1 MHGVTLFSMIILSL
15 PAADGRL
22 ELEPDDLRPGLLAE
36 YRSLA
41 DEKAKASRIDPK
53 PAFTLG
59 RSSPHP
65 RLPAGPFE
73 VIYAG
78 VISIRDSGPLSF
90 SAFVGGEIVMT
101 VDGVVVLE
109 GRGTIET
116 TRLNAKA
123 TIERP
128 AGEYRVS
135 IRYRSLADVPAR
147 LQIWWAGPGFASEPL
162 PAWRLGHIVSELTPA
177 AKQDDLAA
185 RGKQVAGKLGC
196 ARCHASS
203 LPAVDDPP
211 PGPSLA
217 DIGKRVGRD
226 WMMHWLAEP
235 AKVRSAAR
243 MPALFASNRDGF
255 VERWIVADQLSG
267 SQSKIAREVP
277 KGEHRRGRLAFL
289 NLGCAACH
297 FVPDIDRADQKELN
311 RSAFETLADRF
322 AATDLAVFLG
332 NPHGRYPDGR
342 MPRLPVTPEQARDIS
357 AYLLLWSKP
366 SEVPKIDPPTVDE
379 IQATAKR
386 LGARD
391 AKSAAETLLRDKGCA
406 SCHTG
411 LGDSRPL
418 DLPIQKSDVGCLA
431 EKSGPRFTL
440 AVETRRELQAY
451 LAVAKSEK
459 HDSPFTSRQNRLAHA
474 GCMQC
479 HQRDSDR
486 SPPIEEAGSKLG
498 GAFLQELPFQRTP
511 RLTNPHQKLTRSYL
525 ATTVREGNPGLK
537 DSRYSY
543 RMPAYG
549 HDADVLI
556 QALAEADGELIS
568 ESDPPKA
575 VVSDPTLGTLHG
587 ARLAGFQGYGCVSCH
602 VWNGNH
608 LAVTDPGVSGPDLTK
623 TSGRL
628 RREWVDRFLEA
639 PLRYYP
645 GTPMP
650 SVFAHGRPA
659 TLTNVLDGDAAKQ
672 KEALWAYFALGKDAP
687 SPKPPPPLPIDAPAT
702 GEVLVAQIP
711 IRVENKPIES
721 ISLLTSTND
730 LLVYNLAT
738 GSPTHIFNA
747 GRILRNVQ
755 GRTRQFIADGELTEL
770 VKSSEIL
777 LSIGDKREPMSER
790 LLLGYN
796 LIEHGFR
803 VRWQVRFGAHSLTY
817 TDELSIQRRELK
829 RRIDFSKLPEG
840 ASFTIKLSQPLQFK
854 QTADSEASGVATRS
868 NGDYTFGISPDK
880 AGRISLRFK
889 MVLAKEA
896 TAPKWDLTPTV
907 LKDDP
912 EGSLVRPGYK
922 AIAYP
927 RPRTVSGEDRVMPS
941 AVAVRPKDGQV
952 FVASMKTGEF
962 FALKDPSG
970 DGMNARFERYG
981 NGLYQDALSML
992 AEDDGLYVLHR
1003 RNLTKIVES
1012 MGQAREFER
1021 VAALPHGISD
1031 TYDMAYG
1038 LARDKEGRFVF
1049 GYAAYADGK
1058 MPGAGGVLRLKP
1070 GKPPEEVAYG
1080 LRNALGWCAGPDG
1093 EVFFTDNQGDW
1104 VAANKLCHIEQG
1116 KFYGWPNRSQ
1126 PQHTSKP
1133 AGKATVW
1140 VPYSWARSI
1149 NGVAYDNTGGKF
1161 GPFAGQ
1167 IFMAELMYGGA
1178 IIRANVEKVN
1188 GVYQGAC
1195 FPFWGK
1201 GLLGPVTLAFD
1212 PRGKLFVGGITEP
1225 GWMAQPDRGALF
1237 RIDYT
1242 GQVPFEMKSIHVQPR
1257 GFRIVFTSPIDPKTA
1272 SDPASYRLEHY
1283 RYEYTGSYG
1292 SPELDRTGLKVE
1304 RVEVSADGLTAELT
1318 TSPLVKNRVYMIEA
1332 SGVRSTKS
1340 EKLVRPTGAYTL
1352 NEVPNLKK

>member
-1 MHGVTLFSMIILSL
+1 MHGVTLFSMILLSV

-22 ELEPDDLRPGLLAE
+22 ELEPDDLRPGLVAQ

-41 DEKAKASRIDPK
+41 DEKAKASRIEPK

-59 RSSPHP
+59 RSSPHL

-73 VIYAG
+73 VIYTG
-78 VISIRDSGPLSF
+78 GISIRDTGPLSF
-90 SAFVGGEIVMT
+90 SAFVGGEIVLT
-101 VDGVVVLE
+101 VDGVVVLD
-109 GRGTIET
+109 GKGAAET
-116 TRLNAKA
+116 SRLSAKA

-128 AGEYRVS
+128 AGEYRIS

-185 RGKQVAGKLGC
+185 RGKQIAGKLGC
-196 ARCHASS
+196 ARCHATS
-203 LPAVDDPP
+203 LPANDDLP

-217 DIGKRVGRD
+217 DIGKRLGRD
-226 WMMHWLAEP
+226 WLMHWLAEP

-243 MPALFASNRDGF
+243 MPALFANNREGF
-255 VERWIVADQLSG
+255 IERWIVADHLSAG
-267 SQSKIAREVP
+267 QDTIAREVP
-277 KGEHRRGRLAFL
+277 NGEHRRGRLAFS
-289 NLGCAACH
+289 NLGCFACH
-297 FVPDIDRADQKELN
+297 FVPDVDRAEQKDLK
-311 RSAFETLADRF
+311 RTGFETLADRF
-322 AATDLAVFLG
+322 SANDLTAFLG

-342 MPRLPVTPEQARDIS
+342 MPRLPVTPDQARDIA
-357 AYLLLWSKP
+357 AYLSLWSKP
-366 SEVPKIDPPTVDE
+366 SELAKVDSPSQDE
-379 IQATAKR
+379 IQAAARR

-406 SCHTG
+406 TCHTG
-411 LGDSRPL
+411 LGDSKPR
-418 DLPIQKSDVGCLA
+418 DLPITATDRGCLG
-431 EKSGPRFTL
+431 EKAGPRFAL
-440 AVETRRELQAY
+440 NAETTKELLAY
-451 LAVAKSEK
+451 LAVARNEK
-459 HDSPFTSRQNRLAHA
+459 HDSPYVSRQTRLAHA
-474 GCMQC
+474 GCVQC

-511 RLTNPHQKLTRSYL
+511 RMTNPHQKLTRSYL

-549 HDADVLI
+549 QDADSLI
-556 QALAEADGELIS
+556 QALAEADGELIT
-568 ESDPPKA
+568 EADPPKA
-575 VVSDPTLGTLHG
+575 GASDPTLGTLHG

-602 VWNGNH
+602 VWNGNQ

-628 RREWVDRFLEA
+628 RREWVDRFLEG

-650 SVFAHGRPA
+650 SVFAHGKLA
-659 TLTNVLDGDAAKQ
+659 SLTTVLDGDAAKQ
-672 KEALWAYFALGKDAP
+672 KDALWAYFALGKDAP
-687 SPKPPPPLPIDAPAT
+687 SPKPPPPLPIAAPAA
-702 GEVLVAQIP
+702 GEMLVAQIP
-711 IRVENKPIES
+711 IRVDGKAIES
-721 ISLLTSTND
+721 ICILTPAND
-730 LLVYNLAT
+730 LIVYDLAT
-738 GSPTHIFNA
+738 GTPISVFTG
-747 GRILRNVQ
+747 GRILRNVH
-755 GRTRQFIADGELTEL
+755 GRTRQFLADGQETRL
-770 VKSSEIL
+770 VKSSEL
-777 LSIGDKREPMSER
+777 LISTDNKKETVTER
-790 LLLGYN
+790 ILLGYDTV
-796 LIEHGFR
+796 EHGVR
-803 VRWQVRFGAHSLTY
+803 VRWQLRFASQTLAY
-817 TDELSIQRRELK
+817 SDEILIENRELK
-829 RRIDFSKLPEG
+829 RRVDLSKFPED
-840 ASFTIKLSQPLQFK
+840 ATFTYKSSQPLQFK
-854 QTADSEASGVATRS
+854 LTEEGQGVRVFTRS
-868 NGDYTFGISPDK
+868 NGDYTVAVSPDK
-880 AGRISLRFK
+880 AGRISLNFK
-889 MVLAKEA
+889 MELPKEA
-896 TAPKWDLTPTV
+896 PPPMWDLTPTL
-907 LKDDP
+907 LKNDP
-912 EGSLVRPGYK
+912 DGSLVRPGYK

-927 RPRTVSGEDRVMPS
+927 RPKTVSGEDRVMPG

-952 FVASMKTGEF
+952 FVASLKTGEL
-962 FALKDPSG
+962 FALRDPSG
-970 DGMNARFERYG
+970 DGRNARFERYG

-1012 MGQAREFER
+1012 KGQAREFER
-1021 VAALPHGISD
+1021 MAALPHGIAD

-1058 MPGAGGVLRLKP
+1058 MSGAGGVLRLKP

-1104 VAANKLCHIEQG
+1104 VAANKLCHIDEG

-1126 PQHTSKP
+1126 PQHTAKP
-1133 AGKATVW
+1133 TGKTTIW
-1140 VPYSWARSI
+1140 VPYGWARSI
-1149 NGVAYDNTGGKF
+1149 NGVAYDNTAGKF

-1188 GVYQGAC
+1188 GIYQGAC

-1201 GLLGPVTLAFD
+1201 GLLGPVTMAFD
-1212 PRGKLFVGGITEP
+1212 PRGKLYVGGITEP

-1242 GQVPFEMKSIHVQPR
+1242 GQVPFEMQSIHVRPR
-1257 GFRIVFTSPIDPKTA
+1257 GFRVVFTTPIDSKTA
-1272 SDPASYRLEHY
+1272 SDPASYHLEHY
-1283 RYEYTGSYG
+1283 RHEYTGSYG
-1292 SPELDRTGLKVE
+1292 SPELDRTGVKVE

-1318 TSPLVKNRVYMIEA
+1318 TSPLVKDRVYMIGA
-1332 SGVRSTKS
+1332 SGVRSAKGA
-1340 EKLVRPTGAYTL
+1340 KLVHSTGAYTL
-1352 NEVPNLKK
+1352 NEIPPAK